1 MMNLLPSPTAL
12 RRLIPGLALLAA
24 VLLLLRDT
32 AIAMVGIWERS
43 DTFAHAFLVPPIV
56 IWMIWRRGPI
66 LATMPARP
74 APWVLL
80 PMAAVGLLWLLSE
93 LASVNAGT
101 QLALVALIVLTVPLV
116 YGTAITHALLFPLL
130 FLFFSVPVG
139 EFLVPVM
146 MERTADFTVAAL
158 QWSGVPVYRE
168 GLQFVIPSGNWSV
181 VEACSGVRYLIA
193 SFMVGTLFAYLNY
206 SSTKKRVIFIAVSIL
221 LPILANWFRAYL
233 IVMLGHLSGNKLAA
247 GVDHII
253 YGWVFFGIV
262 IGIMFMVGARWADPL
277 EAAPAVQGKPSAA
290 ALVVAGRSP
299 WVMSAAGLV
308 LLVLVVGADW
318 QLNRPRGGEAP
329 RLALPESGG
338 GGWQRVDQPLTSW
351 VPNFSHANAT
361 AAQNYDLA
369 EQRVGVSVHY
379 YRDQNYERKLVTSI
393 NTLTEGTT
401 EARWAQIDSGRTSLP
416 VSGSELALRTGVLR
430 AVTNSAQSERL
441 RVWQIYWVGGR
452 FHTSDARAK
461 VHGAI
466 EKLMGRGDDAAAI
479 FFYTPMRAS
488 AEAADA
494 TLARFVKANMA
505 DLTKNLQAVREA
517 H

>member
-1 MMNLLPSPTAL
+1 M
-12 RRLIPGLALLAA
+12 
-24 VLLLLRDT
+24 
-32 AIAMVGIWERS
+32 
-43 DTFAHAFLVPPIV
+43 
-56 IWMIWRRGPI
+56 
-66 LATMPARP
+66 
-74 APWVLL
+74 
-80 PMAAVGLLWLLSE
+80 
-93 LASVNAGT
+93 
-101 QLALVALIVLTVPLV
+101 
-116 YGTAITHALLFPLL
+116 
-130 FLFFSVPVG
+130 
-139 EFLVPVM
+139 
-146 MERTADFTVAAL
+146 
-158 QWSGVPVYRE
+158 
-168 GLQFVIPSGNWSV
+168 
-181 VEACSGVRYLIA
+181 
-193 SFMVGTLFAYLNY
+193 
-206 SSTKKRVIFIAVSIL
+206 
-221 LPILANWFRAYL
+221 
-233 IVMLGHLSGNKLAA
+233 
-247 GVDHII
+247 
-253 YGWVFFGIV
+253 
-262 IGIMFMVGARWADPL
+262 
-277 EAAPAVQGKPSAA
+277 
-290 ALVVAGRSP
+290 
-299 WVMSAAGLV
+299 
-308 LLVLVVGADW
+308 
-318 QLNRPRGGEAP
+318 
-329 RLALPESGG
+329 
-338 GGWQRVDQPLTSW
+338 
-351 VPNFSHANAT
+351 PNFSHANAT